1 MAVFIN
7 TIEEAKTSLIST
19 IKMTIGKIV
28 NDVDFESSIS
38 KYIEKGGYDFSKS
51 LKENVKDCIQY
62 IAIRKAKLNI

>member
-28 NDVDFESSIS
+28 NDVDFENSIN

-51 LKENVKDCIQY
+51 LKENVNDCIQY